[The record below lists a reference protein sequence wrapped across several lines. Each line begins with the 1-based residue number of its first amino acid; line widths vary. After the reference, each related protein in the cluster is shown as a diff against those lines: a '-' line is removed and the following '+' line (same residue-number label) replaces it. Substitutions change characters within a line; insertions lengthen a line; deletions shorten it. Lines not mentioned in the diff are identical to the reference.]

1 MWDAA
6 FIALERF
13 ADPVHLGVLAAG
25 VLAGTI
31 IGILPGLGGIASV
44 ALLLPFIYTLDVHT
58 AMVLLIGSLAVVHTA
73 DTITSVLI
81 GTPGGA
87 STAVTV
93 LDGYPL
99 AKQGQAARALSA
111 AFLSSMIG
119 GLIGTVFLTLSL
131 PIARPLVLM
140 FGSPELLML
149 CILGLSF
156 AGLLTEGAPLKG
168 GIAACLGLL
177 LGSVGAAPADA
188 VNRYTFDQ
196 LYLVDGIPLVGVAL
210 GIFGIAEIIDLLAK
224 GGRIAEQVP
233 LGRGWL
239 QGARDV
245 VKHWGIL
252 VRGSLIGVW
261 AGILPGIGATA
272 GSWMAYGH
280 VVAMARD
287 RQRFGKG
294 DIRGVIGPESAN
306 NSVDAGDLI
315 PTLLFSVPGSAPAAI
330 LLAALF
336 FYGIQPGPRMVQEN
350 LDLIFTIIWSF
361 ALANALGAA
370 LCFLLSPTLARLTWV
385 PFAQIAPPIVVT
397 IFFGAFQSSQNFG
410 DLFVLLGLGFLGWVM
425 KQLGWPR
432 APLLVGFVLTKPTE
446 QYLWLS
452 ISRYDFEWLLRPGV
466 VVMGLL
472 LLASFAWIFMRKGK
486 FTGIGIEGS
495 VHSSQEL
502 PVEGSTTDGTRET
515 GGGLGTTASV
525 IFTVVVL
532 LVSAWALYE
541 AFSFPHLG
549 AIFPVAATAPAIL
562 MAAALLIFELRAWG
576 PSPANETRK
585 KTRLAI
591 GYFVAFSFYFFL
603 IWLLGFGIATTLF
616 TFVFLYGWAGMRV
629 LHALIYTGCLVS
641 WTVFMGWLLELHWP
655 DGVLGM

>member
-6 FIALERF
+6 LIALDRF
-13 ADPVHLGVLAAG
+13 SDPSHIGMLMAG

-44 ALLLPFIYTLDVHT
+44 ALLLPFIYTLDVHS
-58 AMVLLIGSLAVVHTA
+58 ALVLLIGSLAVVHTA

-87 STAVTV
+87 ATAVTV

-131 PIARPLVLM
+131 PIARPLVLF

-149 CILGLSF
+149 CVLGLSF
-156 AGLLTEGAPLKG
+156 AGFLTGGAPLKG
-168 GIAACLGLL
+168 GLAACLGLL

-210 GIFGIAEIIDLLAK
+210 GIFGIAEIVDLLVK
-224 GGRIAEQVP
+224 GGRIAERVD
-233 LGRGWL
+233 LGHGWM
-239 QGARDV
+239 QGAKDV
-245 VKHWGIL
+245 WQHWGIL

-287 RQRFGKG
+287 REKFGKG

-315 PTLLFSVPGSAPAAI
+315 PTLLFSVPGGAPAAI
-330 LLAALF
+330 LLGALF

-350 LDLIFTIIWSF
+350 LDLIFTIIWSL
-361 ALANALGAA
+361 AIANAVGAA
-370 LCFLLSPTLARLTWV
+370 LCFLLSPALARLTWV
-385 PFAQIAPPIVVT
+385 SFAQLAPAIVVT
-397 IFFGAFQSSQNFG
+397 IFFGAFQSSQHFG
-410 DLFVLLGLGFLGWVM
+410 DLFVLLGLGALGWVM

-432 APLLVGFVLTKPTE
+432 APFLVGFVLTKPTE

-466 VVMGLL
+466 IVMGLL
-472 LLASFAWIFMRKGK
+472 LVASIIWIVLGRGKTKDAAGEESAEGAVPLGKTSAVLFTFAVLI
-486 FTGIGIEGS
+486 
-495 VHSSQEL
+495 
-502 PVEGSTTDGTRET
+502 
-515 GGGLGTTASV
+515 
-525 IFTVVVL
+525 VV
-532 LVSAWALYE
+532 AAALYE
-541 AFSFPHLG
+541 AQDFPHLG
-549 AIFPVAATAPAIL
+549 AIFPMAATIPAIF
-562 MAAALLIFELRAWG
+562 MAAAQLVVELRA
-576 PSPANETRK
+576 PRESPAIDTGK
-585 KTRLAI
+585 KLSMAL
-591 GYFVAFSFYFFL
+591 GYFSALILYFAL
-603 IWLLGFGIATTLF
+603 IWLSGFGIATALYTFGFLF
-616 TFVFLYGWAGMRV
+616 GWVRMRW
-629 LHALIYTGCLVS
+629 LPSLAYTGIVVGFALLMS
-641 WTVFMGWLLELHWP
+641 RALELYWP
-655 DGVLGM
+655 QGIILG